1 MQNADFLVTFSRGLK
16 VIKSFQYVKP
26 ALTLT
31 EVAELNGLSRAS
43 ARRFLLTLE
52 ALGYVKQEGS
62 YFSLTAKILELSYGY
77 LINFDIKG
85 LVYPLLAT
93 LSEKLSVACSAAV
106 LDGVDIVYIAR
117 SSNLSAKYMQIHV
130 GDKLPA
136 FATASGRVLIS
147 NRNIGG
153 IADFFESSDIKPYT
167 NQTIIDKEA
176 FIKAIIAVKS
186 NGYAIV
192 NQELD
197 TSLRAVAV
205 PVFDASGNVVMSINL
220 SQHLVQMTYETIY
233 DCYIP
238 ELKKVAEQIS
248 VALPF

>member
-1 MQNADFLVTFSRGLK
+1 MQNTDFLITFSKGLK
-16 VIKSFQYVKP
+16 LIKSFQYVKP

-52 ALGYVKQEGS
+52 TLGYVKQEGS
-62 YFSLTAKILELSYGY
+62 YFSLTARILELGYGY
-77 LINFDIKG
+77 LINFDVKN

-93 LSEKLSVACSAAV
+93 VSDKLSVACSAAV
-106 LDGVDIVYIAR
+106 LDGVDIIYIAR

-136 FATASGRVLIS
+136 FATAAGRVLIS
-147 NRNIGG
+147 HRGPEQV
-153 IADFFESSDIKPYT
+153 ADFFRLSDIKPFT
-167 NQTIIDKEA
+167 NQTIVDEKM
-176 FIKAIIAVKS
+176 FVKAIASIKD

-205 PVFDASGNVVMSINL
+205 PVFDGSGNVVMSINL
-220 SQHLVQMTYETIY
+220 SQHLIQMTYDTIY

-238 ELKKVAEQIS
+238 ELQAVAEKIS
-248 VALPF
+248 AELPF